1 MNKDKVNNEEI
12 LSEDMNP
19 IKVEVED
26 DESTVSIVDPV
37 EEANKK
43 VEEYKDLTQRLQAEF
58 DNFRKRNA
66 ESTRI
71 ARNDGI
77 NDVIISLL
85 PVLDDFERGINA
97 TENESAK
104 SGMELIYKKI
114 VNLLNKYDA
123 VEIEA
128 LGAEFDPQYHHA
140 IAQCEDAENNNKVV
154 EVFQKGYQR
163 KDKVLRPAMVKVAQ

>member
-19 IKVEVED
+19 IKVGVED
-26 DESTVSIVDPV
+26 DESTVSIVDPI

-43 VEEYKDLTQRLQAEF
+43 VEEYKDLAQRLQAEF

-66 ESTRI
+66 ESSRI

-77 NDVIISLL
+77 NDVITSLL

-104 SGMELIYKKI
+104 GGMELIYKKI

-140 IAQCEDAENNNKVV
+140 IAQCEDAENSNKVV
-154 EVFQKGYQR
+154 EVFQKGYRR

>member
-19 IKVEVED
+19 IKVGVED

-104 SGMELIYKKI
+104 NGMELIYKKI

-140 IAQCEDAENNNKVV
+140 IAQCEDTENSNKVV